1 MELIGIAALFVAL
14 AVLAAVPL
22 LILLNSGPG
31 RDKRPSS

>member
-1 MELIGIAALFVAL
+1 MELVGIAALVVVL

-31 RDKRPSS
+31 RHKGPSS